1 MPMTCPSCGKPTIEG
16 ARFCGFCGSPIT
28 PPQASEANDSFDSTV
43 LSTEPHQQTHAEAQ
57 SALATGNI
65 PPVPLPNMQEPS
77 QAQAPAQPTQQY
89 QYAPAAQAPQ
99 ATPQYQYPAVPM
111 PDQASQPTQPTQEV
125 PTPAQPDPST
135 NPQAQQT
142 QQYQY
147 APAAQA
153 LQATPMPITQQTA
166 SAGAPQLAANPTIT
180 ALTTPASVKTMGVS
194 LGIGLAASL
203 VFALLGSIIF
213 LLLGHDIDSEL
224 SNIPNLSNS
233 VDLFT
238 SFGGSYSTPNFFQVL
253 ATVLVLG
260 VSGSLNVTTSA
271 DGFSLGDLSNGADA
285 HLYLPIGLPGVA
297 LAIGAAFGAYML
309 ARKSALRFKWTGA
322 ISSAI
327 VGVLSGLVV
336 VILAA
341 IFPAKIGGSYAYY
354 SASASL
360 SGASFRTFFMAF
372 LLAGLGA
379 LAGYALAQF
388 APDSNNVFSATW
400 RWAHRTRGFVR
411 TLVESA
417 AIYGVLFLALGLV
430 ALIVAT
436 AASGSALAG
445 ILLIPLLLPAVPF
458 VLFSVS
464 SFGGVTASVSGQ
476 SSYTLSLFNVASV
489 TQYAWALWIC
499 FVLFIIATI
508 YIALRETARNMY
520 DPYYAKWEN
529 TWKAPV
535 AVMVFW
541 LVAEFLCTNF
551 LAGYS
556 SNTVSTMVPMWYF
569 IVAGVWAFLVE
580 VIAMT
585 FGPTLVASTPGL
597 WKILVG
603 GTVQQTPQN
612 VVDYAKACDPHFGQP
627 KAARTAASAQTT
639 QTAQYNAQYNAQ
651 YANPS
656 APATSPA
663 AQTAPTQ
670 AMPAVPMPTTP
681 IPAPAASVPPV
692 PQSTASV
699 PPVPQSTASVPPMP
713 QSPADIPMPAVPQGE
728 GKPLDPK
735 TKKTILIGCI
745 VAGALIVLGIV
756 YGVLNSTVFSAK
768 SMAESYVSAIAS
780 GDYDKANDIADPQVG
795 KNQRKLLSNSVAK
808 TDHATIS
815 NAHVNGVKS
824 GNGTTTASIS
834 YSLNGETVDEELT
847 MHKSGNKFLIFPN
860 WQITTPLIKSINVSV
875 PSSVESLTVNKVAV
889 TAKNAEKTDSGEWQL
904 RVYPGTYNIS
914 VTSTDY
920 IVSETVVFRT
930 NEDSDSPTTLKVT
943 TTSKFKDA
951 LSTAVNNALDKC
963 AESTDY
969 APENCPFGFRVWD
982 EDNYRNFA
990 WSISVY
996 PKIDEVDLDYGAFD
1010 TKTGKAKCTYEV
1022 KDGDSWDP
1030 DDDSTT
1036 FNASGSFAIKDG
1048 KVTVTLDDGGY
1059 SY

>member
-1 MPMTCPSCGKPTIEG
+1 MAILQLRGAALRAKPSI
-16 ARFCGFCGSPIT
+16 S
-28 PPQASEANDSFDSTV
+28 
-43 LSTEPHQQTHAEAQ
+43 
-57 SALATGNI
+57 
-65 PPVPLPNMQEPS
+65 VPLK
-77 QAQAPAQPTQQY
+77 
-89 QYAPAAQAPQ
+89 
-99 ATPQYQYPAVPM
+99 
-111 PDQASQPTQPTQEV
+111 
-125 PTPAQPDPST
+125 ST
-135 NPQAQQT
+135 A
-142 QQYQY
+142 
-147 APAAQA
+147 
-153 LQATPMPITQQTA
+153 
-166 SAGAPQLAANPTIT
+166 
-180 ALTTPASVKTMGVS
+180 
-194 LGIGLAASL
+194 
-203 VFALLGSIIF
+203 
-213 LLLGHDIDSEL
+213 
-224 SNIPNLSNS
+224 
-233 VDLFT
+233 
-238 SFGGSYSTPNFFQVL
+238 
-253 ATVLVLG
+253 
-260 VSGSLNVTTSA
+260 
-271 DGFSLGDLSNGADA
+271 
-285 HLYLPIGLPGVA
+285 
-297 LAIGAAFGAYML
+297 
-309 ARKSALRFKWTGA
+309 
-322 ISSAI
+322 
-327 VGVLSGLVV
+327 
-336 VILAA
+336 
-341 IFPAKIGGSYAYY
+341 
-354 SASASL
+354 
-360 SGASFRTFFMAF
+360 
-372 LLAGLGA
+372 
-379 LAGYALAQF
+379 
-388 APDSNNVFSATW
+388 
-400 RWAHRTRGFVR
+400 
-411 TLVESA
+411 
-417 AIYGVLFLALGLV
+417 
-430 ALIVAT
+430 
-436 AASGSALAG
+436 SALAG

-612 VVDYAKACDPHFGQP
+612 VVDYVKACDPHFGQP

-699 PPVPQSTASVPPMP
+699 PPMP

-735 TKKTILIGCI
+735 TKKTILIVCI

-808 TDHATIS
+808 TDNATIS

-847 MHKSGNKFLIFPN
+847 MHKSGNKFLIFSN

-990 WSISVY
+990 WSISIY

>member
-1 MPMTCPSCGKPTIEG
+1 MAILQLRGAALRAKPSI
-16 ARFCGFCGSPIT
+16 S
-28 PPQASEANDSFDSTV
+28 
-43 LSTEPHQQTHAEAQ
+43 
-57 SALATGNI
+57 
-65 PPVPLPNMQEPS
+65 VPLK
-77 QAQAPAQPTQQY
+77 
-89 QYAPAAQAPQ
+89 
-99 ATPQYQYPAVPM
+99 
-111 PDQASQPTQPTQEV
+111 
-125 PTPAQPDPST
+125 ST
-135 NPQAQQT
+135 A
-142 QQYQY
+142 
-147 APAAQA
+147 
-153 LQATPMPITQQTA
+153 
-166 SAGAPQLAANPTIT
+166 
-180 ALTTPASVKTMGVS
+180 
-194 LGIGLAASL
+194 
-203 VFALLGSIIF
+203 
-213 LLLGHDIDSEL
+213 
-224 SNIPNLSNS
+224 
-233 VDLFT
+233 
-238 SFGGSYSTPNFFQVL
+238 
-253 ATVLVLG
+253 
-260 VSGSLNVTTSA
+260 
-271 DGFSLGDLSNGADA
+271 
-285 HLYLPIGLPGVA
+285 
-297 LAIGAAFGAYML
+297 
-309 ARKSALRFKWTGA
+309 
-322 ISSAI
+322 
-327 VGVLSGLVV
+327 
-336 VILAA
+336 
-341 IFPAKIGGSYAYY
+341 
-354 SASASL
+354 
-360 SGASFRTFFMAF
+360 
-372 LLAGLGA
+372 
-379 LAGYALAQF
+379 
-388 APDSNNVFSATW
+388 
-400 RWAHRTRGFVR
+400 
-411 TLVESA
+411 
-417 AIYGVLFLALGLV
+417 
-430 ALIVAT
+430 
-436 AASGSALAG
+436 SALAG

-612 VVDYAKACDPHFGQP
+612 VVDYVKACDPHFGQP

-699 PPVPQSTASVPPMP
+699 PPMP

-735 TKKTILIGCI
+735 TKKTILIVCI

-808 TDHATIS
+808 TDNATIS

-990 WSISVY
+990 WSISIY

>member
-1 MPMTCPSCGKPTIEG
+1 MAI
-16 ARFCGFCGSPIT
+16 
-28 PPQASEANDSFDSTV
+28 
-43 LSTEPHQQTHAEAQ
+43 
-57 SALATGNI
+57 
-65 PPVPLPNMQEPS
+65 
-77 QAQAPAQPTQQY
+77 
-89 QYAPAAQAPQ
+89 
-99 ATPQYQYPAVPM
+99 
-111 PDQASQPTQPTQEV
+111 
-125 PTPAQPDPST
+125 
-135 NPQAQQT
+135 
-142 QQYQY
+142 
-147 APAAQA
+147 
-153 LQATPMPITQQTA
+153 LQ
-166 SAGAPQLAANPTIT
+166 LR
-180 ALTTPASVKTMGVS
+180 
-194 LGIGLAASL
+194 
-203 VFALLGSIIF
+203 
-213 LLLGHDIDSEL
+213 
-224 SNIPNLSNS
+224 
-233 VDLFT
+233 
-238 SFGGSYSTPNFFQVL
+238 
-253 ATVLVLG
+253 
-260 VSGSLNVTTSA
+260 
-271 DGFSLGDLSNGADA
+271 
-285 HLYLPIGLPGVA
+285 
-297 LAIGAAFGAYML
+297 GAAFGAYML
-309 ARKSALRFKWTGA
+309 AHKSALHFKWTGA

-388 APDSNNVFSATW
+388 APDSNNMFSATW

-445 ILLIPLLLPAVPF
+445 ILLIPLLLPALPF

-464 SFGGVTASVSGQ
+464 SFGGVTASVSRQ

-612 VVDYAKACDPHFGQP
+612 VVDYVKACDPHFGQP

-639 QTAQYNAQYNAQ
+639 QTARYNAQ

-670 AMPAVPMPTTP
+670 ALPAVPMPTTP
-681 IPAPAASVPPV
+681 IPAPA
-692 PQSTASV
+692 ASV

-808 TDHATIS
+808 TDNATIS

-847 MHKSGNKFLIFPN
+847 MRKSGNKFLIFPN

-990 WSISVY
+990 WSISIY